1 MFVSAEGRFVSMR
14 IAEGRRPK
22 GSGDAWRRSLPRSSN
37 QIVERSIQ
45 TTFKPTRCR
54 ALSGGGTPLG
64 KAAAVRGHAGRRRT
78 CIYTRNISFALQVC
92 KRVAAEA

>member
-14 IAEGRRPK
+14 LADGRRPK
-22 GSGDAWRRSLPRSSN
+22 GSGDAWRRSCFYRAS

-45 TTFKPTRCR
+45 ATFRPRRRR

-64 KAAAVRGHAGRRRT
+64 KAAAVRGHAGRRHAIMLSGR
-78 CIYTRNISFALQVC
+78 RL
-92 KRVAAEA
+92 RMP